1 MKKKLGL
8 ALMGAAIIL
17 LFHPLPCFSQKYLD
31 YNHPQIVQLLQEGIE
46 ASFREDYQ
54 LAEERFD
61 SLVNMA
67 PRDPAG
73 YFFKA
78 ALYHAQMID
87 YESRF
92 REKEFNR
99 NVKTAKKLARERI
112 KRNNKDAWTY
122 LLLGNTY
129 GAKAVYDAKQG
140 KWLSGLEEGLMA
152 KSALKEALKRDP
164 KLYDAYVGLGS
175 YDYWA
180 SVMTKAFHWL
190 PFIGDHREQGMAEM
204 KLALDKSTFSSAAA
218 ASGLIWMYIR
228 EGSFDLAIDLA
239 EKMQSEYPQGKSF
252 LWPLAEAF
260 YDKRDWNGALLRY
273 RELLE
278 RLETEH
284 NHENIDQSYNLVE
297 CRFFIANCLF
307 GLARYAE
314 CDSVCQEAL
323 NFPLDEAVRRR
334 QKDKLKKIEQLSE
347 KCGTLTGSEG

>member
-8 ALMGAAIIL
+8 ALMGTVIIL
-17 LFHPLPCFSQKYLD
+17 LFRPPPSFPQKYLD
-31 YNHPQIVQLLQEGIE
+31 YHDPRIIKLLQEGIE
-46 ASFREDYQ
+46 ASFREDYE
-54 LAEERFD
+54 LAERRFD
-61 SLVNMA
+61 SLVHMA
-67 PRDPAG
+67 PGDPAG

-78 ALYHAQMID
+78 ALHHAQMID

-92 REKEFNR
+92 REKEFYR

-112 KRNNKDAWTY
+112 KRNKKDAWTY
-122 LLLGNTY
+122 LLLGNTH

-204 KLALDKSTFSSAAA
+204 KLALEKSTFSSAAA

-239 EKMQSEYPQGKSF
+239 ERMQSEYPQGKTF

-260 YDKRDWNGALLRY
+260 YDKLDWKNALLRY
-273 RELLE
+273 RGLLE
-278 RLETEH
+278 RLKIEH

-314 CDSVCQEAL
+314 CDSVCQEI
-323 NFPLDEAVRRR
+323 LDLPVDEVVRKR
-334 QKDKLKKIEQLSE
+334 QKEKLRKIGELSE
-347 KCGTLTGSEG
+347 RCSKMTGKGD